1 MGTLLLTLS
10 EETTTRSQDVRE
22 TNRHIQDQQG
32 PGEVQT
38 EGRRGGQYNQENPGC
53 ISCDLCLEIGEA
65 ENYVI
70 IETWKDETTCDA
82 DTKGAH
88 VEKFLEEMGDAIT
101 LDIKKFQVL

>member
-1 MGTLLLTLS
+1 M
-10 EETTTRSQDVRE
+10 
-22 TNRHIQDQQG
+22 
-32 PGEVQT
+32 
-38 EGRRGGQYNQENPGC
+38 
-53 ISCDLCLEIGEA
+53 CLEIGEA

-70 IETWKDETTCDA
+70 IESWKDEATCDA

>member
-1 MGTLLLTLS
+1 M
-10 EETTTRSQDVRE
+10 
-22 TNRHIQDQQG
+22 
-32 PGEVQT
+32 
-38 EGRRGGQYNQENPGC
+38 
-53 ISCDLCLEIGEA
+53 CLEIGEA